1 MIQAKFKV
9 DYSLFEE
16 KMGAMGT
23 KVIPYARVQAQQI
36 AKYGQRMIKI
46 FTLRG
51 GTRTK
56 GRKKIA
62 DLWDLQMQ
70 RKAYT
75 DIYTIRNLYPK
86 QDVVAIFED
95 GAMVHNIVPRKKKIL
110 YWEDP
115 ESGEGIYAMN
125 VHHPGV
131 PASHMMEK
139 TRKALDPR
147 IELWMRAT
155 FAMVDT
161 VTRK

>member
-1 MIQAKFKV
+1 MIKAQFIV

-16 KMGAMGT
+16 KMGALGT
-23 KVIPYARVQAQQI
+23 KVIPYARIQAQQI
-36 AKYGQRMIKI
+36 AKYGQRMVQT

-62 DLWDLQMQ
+62 ELWELRQS

-75 DIYTIRNLYPK
+75 DVYTIRNLYPN
-86 QDVVAIFED
+86 QEVISIFEE
-95 GAMVHNIVPRKKKIL
+95 GAMVHNILPKKKKVL
-110 YWEDP
+110 FWEDP
-115 ESGEGIYAMN
+115 DSGEAIYAMN

-131 PASHMMEK
+131 VASHMMDK
-139 TRKALDPR
+139 TIKAIDPR

-161 VTRK
+161 VVRK

>member
-1 MIQAKFKV
+1 MIKAKFTV

-16 KMGAMGT
+16 KMGTMGT
-23 KVIPYARVQAQQI
+23 KVIPYARIQAQQI

-62 DLWDLQMQ
+62 ELWELQQ
-70 RKAYT
+70 SRKVYT
-75 DIYTIRNLYPK
+75 DIYTIRNLYPN
-86 QDVVAIFED
+86 QDVIVIFEE
-95 GAMVHNIVPRKKKIL
+95 GAMVHTIVPKKKKIL

-139 TRKALDPR
+139 TRRALDPK
-147 IELWMRAT
+147 IDLWMRGT

-161 VTRK
+161 VVRR